1 MTVTTI
7 KVSSSTRDKINALAA
22 EQGLT
27 AGSLVEKVLEDY
39 LWRQQVEEA
48 KRAMR
53 DAPKEVWD
61 EYIAEAEIWDATL
74 GDGLEPYQ
82 GDTW

>member
-7 KVSSSTRDKINALAA
+7 KVSSATRDKINTLAA

-48 KRAMR
+48 KRQMR
-53 DAPKEVWD
+53 AAPKEVWD
-61 EYIAEAEIWDATL
+61 EYMAEFHTMDASL
-74 GDGLEPYQ
+74 SDGLDESP
-82 GDTW
+82 W

>member
-1 MTVTTI
+1 MTTTTI
-7 KVSSSTRDKINALAA
+7 KVSNTTRDKINALAS

-39 LWRQQVEEA
+39 LWRQQLDKAV
-48 KRAMR
+48 RQMR
-53 DAPKEVWD
+53 SATKEVWD
-61 EYIAEAEIWDATL
+61 EYRDEVREWDATL

-82 GDTW
+82 NDTW

>member
-27 AGSLVEKVLEDY
+27 AGSLVEKVLEDSDH
-39 LWRQQVEEA
+39 LPDEGPTEQVRDPPRME
-48 KRAMR
+48 RA
-53 DAPKEVWD
+53 VSG
-61 EYIAEAEIWDATL
+61 T
-74 GDGLEPYQ
+74 
-82 GDTW
+82 

>member
-48 KRAMR
+48 KRQMR
-53 DAPKEVWD
+53 AAPKEVWD
-61 EYIAEAEIWDATL
+61 EYMAEFHTMDASL
-74 GDGLEPYQ
+74 SDGLDENP
-82 GDTW
+82 W